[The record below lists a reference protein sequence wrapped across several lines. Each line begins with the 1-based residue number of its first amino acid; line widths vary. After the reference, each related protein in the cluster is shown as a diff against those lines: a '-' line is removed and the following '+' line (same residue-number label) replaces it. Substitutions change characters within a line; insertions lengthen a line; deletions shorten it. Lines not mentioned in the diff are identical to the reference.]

1 MQAAIL
7 LFPGVEELD
16 ALAPYEV
23 LQTARAV
30 GADIDAMLVSTTP
43 VATLTMSKGAIIAP
57 HRAYAE
63 AARPDL
69 LIVPGGGWAAR
80 APQGARAQAGNP
92 DTLDLLQRAH
102 RGGTILAGVCTGAM
116 IIAAAGL
123 LEGRPAITH
132 HSACDDLAAGGA
144 QVTKARVVDD
154 GDIVTCGGVTSGLD
168 LAIWLVERFFGAG
181 LATEV
186 ERYLEYE
193 RRGVVWRAR

>member
-16 ALAPYEV
+16 ALGPYEV
-23 LQTARAV
+23 LQTARAI
-30 GADIDAMLVSTTP
+30 GADIDTSLVSATSN
-43 VATLTMSKGAIIAP
+43 ATLPMSKGAVIVP
-57 HRAYAE
+57 HGAYAE
-63 AARPDL
+63 GGRPDL

-80 APQGARAQAGNP
+80 APQGARAEAENP
-92 DTLDLLQRAH
+92 DTLALLRRSH
-102 RGGTILAGVCTGAM
+102 DGGTILAGVCTGAM

-132 HSACDDLAAGGA
+132 HSACDDLRAAGA
-144 QVTKARVVDD
+144 LVTRARIVDD

-168 LAIWLVERFFGAG
+168 LAIWLVDRFFGAG
-181 LATEV
+181 VATEV

>member
-23 LQTARAV
+23 LQTARAI
-30 GADIDAMLVSTTP
+30 GADIDTALVSTTSD
-43 VATLTMSKGAIIAP
+43 TMLTMSKAAVIAP

-63 AARPDL
+63 GARPDL

-80 APQGARAQAGNP
+80 APQGARAEAENP
-92 DTLDLLQRAH
+92 DTLALLRRAH
-102 RGGTILAGVCTGAM
+102 GGGTILAGVCTGAM

-132 HSACDDLAAGGA
+132 HSACDDLRAAGA
-144 QVTKARVVDD
+144 LLTRARVVDD

-181 LATEV
+181 VATEV
-186 ERYLEYE
+186 EHYLEFE
-193 RRGVVWRAR
+193 RRGVVWRA

>member
-23 LQTARAV
+23 LQTARAI
-30 GADIDAMLVSTTP
+30 GADIDTSLVSTGAA
-43 VATLTMSKGAIIAP
+43 ATLTMSKGAVIAP
-57 HRAYAE
+57 HHAYAE
-63 AARPDL
+63 VARPDL

-80 APQGARAQAGNP
+80 APQGARAEAENP
-92 DTLDLLQRAH
+92 DTLALLRRAH
-102 RGGTILAGVCTGAM
+102 QGGTILAGVCTGAM

-123 LEGRPAITH
+123 LEARPAITH
-132 HSACDDLAAGGA
+132 HSACDDLLAAGA
-144 QVTKARVVDD
+144 LVTRARVVDD

-181 LATEV
+181 LAAEV

-193 RRGVVWRAR
+193 RRGVVWRMQ